1 MNKKEKLAAIAVLKE
16 KLDSSEFFYITD
28 SSGLSVEEVN
38 NLRRSCFEK
47 GVELRVV
54 KNTLTRKAM
63 DQFPEEKGFQQL
75 YDSLNGPS
83 AIMFAESANVP
94 AQIIREFRKD
104 HKKPILKA
112 AYIEASI
119 YIGDDEVTTLANLKS
134 KQELIAEIILMLE
147 SSVAEVISGLDA
159 GAMISGLL
167 TALERRES

>member
-112 AYIEASI
+112 AYIDASI

-147 SSVAEVISGLDA
+147 SSVTEVISGLDA

>member
-1 MNKKEKLAAIAVLKE
+1 MNKAEKSAAIAVLKE

-63 DQFPEEKGFQQL
+63 EQFPPEKGFQQL

-94 AQIIREFRKD
+94 AQIIREFRKR
-104 HKKPILKA
+104 HEKPLLKA
-112 AYIEASI
+112 AYIDASV
-119 YIGDDEVTTLANLKS
+119 YIGDGEVGTLANLKS

-147 SSVAEVISGLDA
+147 SSVTEVISSLDA
-159 GAMISGLL
+159 GAVISGLL
-167 TALERRES
+167 TALEKRES